1 VLRLDASSAK
11 FSKMLSLNVQ
21 LVLLCGR
28 RYAGTLWQG
37 AFLLLLLL
45 MLGGCA
51 GVKVS
56 ALETRDYMSL
66 RRGDV
71 LSTGQLSTSVGAALQ
86 VVGIDRDECTA
97 AAEVC
102 LRTLGKSKA
111 LGDEQRLSVLAELW
125 LQEALRLDRLA
136 HSDAQTD
143 AMLDAYLESA
153 RHAYAYLFMTA
164 RTLGQRALDDRQ
176 TQVRDYYNF
185 SVQQALTGLFERYR
199 GNPPETGE
207 GKGVF
212 VMQNGRWQIQGTVGD
227 VRLAGGRDL
236 PKALIPAASL
246 SFKGL
251 RNQYRRDGLGAELV
265 AMTDRRVVTK
275 DSAELAWSET
285 PFPAVTAVVSFP
297 GTTLDEVLSTQKV
310 HIVGY
315 DPFRQNSI
323 SLAGREIPL
332 AGSFTSGYGLWLA
345 RSGFATQSLLT
356 LVGRGEVLEKPHVYL
371 MQPYDP
377 NRRIIV
383 MLHGLA
389 SSPEAWI
396 NVANEVLG
404 DETLRQHYQIWQV
417 YYPTSAPL
425 AFNNKAIRTAIEQ
438 TLEHFDPSG
447 TAQAS
452 RDMVVIGHSMGGVLS
467 RLMLSSS
474 GDRLWD
480 ALLERYPLHG
490 RRLERVQKEVGPYVR
505 FEPLPDVSRAIF
517 VAAPHRGTPFAE
529 NRISRWAAGLVKLPV
544 SVLGRITD
552 VAQLLVVPDSADA
565 EVLTRPVNSI
575 DNLSSNDPFVRLSAE
590 LPISPVVRY
599 HSIIGN
605 YTPALSLLDS
615 SDGVVPY
622 SSSHLAGAESEIV
635 IPFGHSVQET
645 PEAIMEIRRILHVH
659 LQQADGDRFARPAP

>member
-1 VLRLDASSAK
+1 
-11 FSKMLSLNVQ
+11 M
-21 LVLLCGR
+21 
-28 RYAGTLWQG
+28 
-37 AFLLLLLL
+37 LLLL
-45 MLGGCA
+45 MLMLSGCA

-56 ALETRDYMSL
+56 ALETRDYISL

-71 LSTGQLSTSVGAALQ
+71 LSTGQLSSSVGTALQ
-86 VVGIDRDECTA
+86 VVGIGQDECKA
-97 AAEVC
+97 AAAVC
-102 LRTLGKSKA
+102 LRTLGESKA

-125 LQEALRLDRLA
+125 LQEALRLDRSA
-136 HSDAQTD
+136 QTDAQTD

-153 RHAYAYLFMTA
+153 RHAYAYLFMTE
-164 RTLGQRALDDRQ
+164 RTVGQRALDDRQ

-185 SVQQALTGLFERYR
+185 SVQKALTGLFARYQ
-199 GNPPETGE
+199 GNPPQAGE
-207 GKGVF
+207 GQGNF
-212 VMQNGRWQIQGTVGD
+212 VLHSGRWQIQGTVGD

-236 PKALIPAASL
+236 PEALIPAASL

-265 AMTDRRVVTK
+265 AMTDRRVVRK

-285 PFPAVTAVVSFP
+285 PFPAVTAVASFP
-297 GTTLDEVLSTQKV
+297 GATLDEVLSTQRV

-315 DPFRQNSI
+315 DPFRQDSI
-323 SLAGREIPL
+323 TMAGREIPL
-332 AGSFTSGYGLWLA
+332 AASFTSGYGLWLA
-345 RSGFATQSLLT
+345 RSGFASQSLLT
-356 LVGRGEVLEKPHVYL
+356 LVGKGEVLEKPHVYL

-377 NRRIIV
+377 NRRIII

-404 DETLRQHYQIWQV
+404 DEALRQNYQIWQV
-417 YYPTSAPL
+417 YYPTNAPL
-425 AFNNKAIRTAIEQ
+425 AFNNKAIRTALEQ

-452 RDMVVIGHSMGGVLS
+452 RDMVLVGHSMGGVLS

-480 ALLERYPLHG
+480 ALLETYPLQG

-552 VAQLLVVPDSADA
+552 VAQLLVVPGSANA
-565 EVLTRPVNSI
+565 EALTRPLNSI
-575 DNLSSNDPFVRLSAE
+575 DNLSGNDPFVRLSAD
-590 LPISPVVRY
+590 LPISPAVRY

-659 LQQADGDRFARPAP
+659 LQQADGDRFAGPVP

>member
-1 VLRLDASSAK
+1 MNRQPAPLRG
-11 FSKMLSLNVQ
+11 Q
-21 LVLLCGR
+21 LYGSILR
-28 RYAGTLWQG
+28 RG
-37 AFLLLLLL
+37 AFLVLLLL

-56 ALETRDYMSL
+56 ALETRDYISL

-71 LSTGQLSTSVGAALQ
+71 LSTGQLSSSVGTALQ
-86 VVGIDRDECTA
+86 VVGIGQDECKA
-97 AAEVC
+97 AAAVC
-102 LRTLGKSKA
+102 LRTLGESKA

-125 LQEALRLDRLA
+125 LQEALRLDRSA
-136 HSDAQTD
+136 QTDAQTD

-153 RHAYAYLFMTA
+153 RHAYAYLFMTE
-164 RTLGQRALDDRQ
+164 RTVGQRALDDRQ

-185 SVQQALTGLFERYR
+185 SVQKALTGLFARYQ
-199 GNPPETGE
+199 GNPPQAGE
-207 GKGVF
+207 GQGNF
-212 VMQNGRWQIQGTVGD
+212 VLHSGRWQIQGTVGD

-236 PKALIPAASL
+236 PEALIPAASL

-265 AMTDRRVVTK
+265 AMTDRRVVRK

-285 PFPAVTAVVSFP
+285 PFPAVTAVASFP
-297 GTTLDEVLSTQKV
+297 GATLDEVLSTQRV

-315 DPFRQNSI
+315 DPFRQDSI
-323 SLAGREIPL
+323 TMAGREIPL
-332 AGSFTSGYGLWLA
+332 AASFTSGYGLWLA
-345 RSGFATQSLLT
+345 RSGFASQSLLT
-356 LVGRGEVLEKPHVYL
+356 LVGKGEVLEKPHVYL

-377 NRRIIV
+377 NRRIII

-404 DETLRQHYQIWQV
+404 DEALRQNYQIWQV
-417 YYPTSAPL
+417 YYPTNAPL
-425 AFNNKAIRTAIEQ
+425 AFNNKAIRTALEQ

-474 GDRLWD
+474 GDRLWA
-480 ALLERYPLHG
+480 ALLERYPLQG

-529 NRISRWAAGLVKLPV
+529 NRISRWAAGLVKLPA

-552 VAQLLVVPDSADA
+552 VAQLLIVPGSANA
-565 EVLTRPVNSI
+565 EVLTRPLNSI
-575 DNLSSNDPFVRLSAE
+575 DNLSSNDPFVRLSAD
-590 LPISPVVRY
+590 LPISPAVRY

-622 SSSHLAGAESEIV
+622 SSAHLAAAESEIV

-659 LQQADGDRFARPAP
+659 LHESDGDRFAGPVP

>member
-1 VLRLDASSAK
+1 MLRLDASSAK

>member
-1 VLRLDASSAK
+1 MLRLDASSAK
-11 FSKMLSLNVQ
+11 FSKTLSLNVQ

-71 LSTGQLSTSVGAALQ
+71 LSTGRLSTSVGAALQ

-125 LQEALRLDRLA
+125 LQEALRLDRLD

-153 RHAYAYLFMTA
+153 RHAYAYLFMTE

-417 YYPTSAPL
+417 YYPTNAPL

-590 LPISPVVRY
+590 LPISPMVRY

>member
-1 VLRLDASSAK
+1 
-11 FSKMLSLNVQ
+11 M
-21 LVLLCGR
+21 
-28 RYAGTLWQG
+28 
-37 AFLLLLLL
+37 LLLL

-71 LSTGQLSTSVGAALQ
+71 LTTGQLSASVGTALQ
-86 VVGIDRDECTA
+86 VVGIDQGECTGA
-97 AAEVC
+97 SATC
-102 LRTLGKSKA
+102 LWTLGQSKA

-125 LQEALRLDRLA
+125 LQEALRLDRSA
-136 HSDAQTD
+136 QTDAQTD

-153 RHAYAYLFMTA
+153 RHAYAYLFMTE
-164 RTLGQRALDDRQ
+164 RTVGQRALDDRQ

-185 SVQQALTGLFERYR
+185 SVQKALAGLFARYQ
-199 GNPPETGE
+199 GNPPQASE
-207 GKGVF
+207 GQGNF
-212 VMQNGRWQIQGTVGD
+212 VLQSGRWQIQGTVGD

-236 PKALIPAASL
+236 PEALIPAASL

-265 AMTDRRVVTK
+265 AMTDRRVVRK
-275 DSAELAWSET
+275 DSGVQAWSET
-285 PFPAVTAVVSFP
+285 PFPAVTAVASFP
-297 GTTLDEVLSTQKV
+297 GATLDEVLSTQKV
-310 HIVGY
+310 HVVGY
-315 DPFRQNSI
+315 DPFRQDSI
-323 SLAGREIPL
+323 TLAGREIPL
-332 AGSFTSGYGLWLA
+332 AASFTSGYGLWLA

-356 LVGRGEVLEKPHVYL
+356 LVGKGEVLEKPHVYL

-377 NRRIIV
+377 NRRIII

-404 DETLRQHYQIWQV
+404 DEALRQNYQIWQV
-417 YYPTSAPL
+417 YYPTNAPL
-425 AFNNKAIRTAIEQ
+425 AFNNKAIRTALER
-438 TLEHFDPSG
+438 TLEHFDPGG

-452 RDMVVIGHSMGGVLS
+452 RDLVLVGHSMGGVLS

-480 ALLERYPLHG
+480 ALLAEYPLEG
-490 RRLERVQKEVGPYVR
+490 RKLERVQKELGPYVK
-505 FEPLPDVSRAIF
+505 FEPLPDVRRAIF

-544 SVLGRITD
+544 SVLGRISD
-552 VAQLLVVPDSADA
+552 VAQLLIVPGSANA
-565 EVLTRPVNSI
+565 EVLTRPLNSI
-575 DNLSSNDPFVRLSAE
+575 DNLSSNDPFVRLSAD
-590 LPISPVVRY
+590 LPLSPNVRY
-599 HSIIGN
+599 HSIIGS
-605 YTPALSLLDS
+605 YKSTPELLLNAT

-622 SSSHLAGAESEIV
+622 VSSHLAGAESELV
-635 IPFGHSVQET
+635 IPSGHSVQET

-659 LQQADGDRFARPAP
+659 LEQANNDELESGSP